1 MREYEKDMANPLT
14 HLLMGRLAEA
24 LLIQVQ
30 RMKLHIETA
39 MLEQISR
46 ANQIIFALLTLFSH
60 SLSPPSRSSR
70 LPLSRTLGNRATLE
84 LEQILR
90 PCAMLELEQIL
101 RANQINFALLTALP
115 ALLLLSGLFSLSRDF
130 SVSKARGAEGKG
142 RMAQTRRRM
151 LLADVERHVLLRNHL
166 RVSPSSK
173 ALPPA
178 QSFISTSAAP
188 STSASAPLPGS
199 TSVSTLNPSSAP
211 CDDVASSAND
221 VSSLDDVAVW
231 HGMLVYLLHRLYVAV
246 QRQASK
252 EGEWSRLQQD
262 ILDIASP
269 HMDMQGRQL
278 LATRMATVYDCLV
291 PLAK

>member
-1 MREYEKDMANPLT
+1 PPSPPCNR
-14 HLLMGRLAEA
+14 
-24 LLIQVQ
+24 
-30 RMKLHIETA
+30 A

-130 SVSKARGAEGKG
+130 SARGAEGKG